1 MCEEEDE
8 AKKIKIKEQQL
19 QYIEKTTFLHFQKLK
34 EEIKTMFVVLLLT
47 GSRRVS
53 LLWSRVRQN
62 LLLWLADEGC
72 RNTLN
77 GLRKRVL
84 KIDL

>member
-8 AKKIKIKEQQL
+8 GKKKIKEQQL
-19 QYIEKTTFLHFQKLK
+19 QFIEKTTFLYFEKLK
-34 EEIKTMFVVLLLT
+34 EEIKTTFVVLLLT

-62 LLLWLADEGC
+62 LLLWLVDEGC

-77 GLRKRVL
+77 GLRERVL
-84 KIDL
+84 KIDP